1 MPWKDLSVVSVREE
15 FVLRAL
21 EPDANLAAICR
32 EYGVSRKTGYKWLE
46 RYKKAGSLGLRDLS
60 RRPRTSPLEVSPEV
74 VVDLI
79 ALRNAHPRW
88 GARKLLWGLERTGA
102 RFIPSERT
110 VNRILDRCGLIA
122 KRRVREKPSL
132 PSTKP
137 DASADKPNALWTADY
152 KGWWRTGD
160 MKRCEPLTVRD
171 QFSRFVLAVHVCRS
185 PKLEESMSLFD
196 RLFELYGL
204 PDRILTDNGNPFV
217 SLRNKFGL
225 TRLSAWWLALG
236 VEHLRTR
243 RGTPADNGAHER
255 LHRDIA
261 VEVEAA
267 AAANSVDQQR
277 VCDAWR
283 IDFNNNRPHEALG
296 MRTPAEL
303 YKPDGTFYTGRAVDM
318 VYPERML
325 VRLVSGS
332 GSIRHRTRTIPVS
345 SAFSGYPVAIDAQT
359 GPPYELWFA
368 HRRIG
373 WINLEAEPP
382 TITAEPV
389 ALVGH
394 QQQPKGDADSLTN
407 PSLEAP

>member
-1 MPWKDLSVVSVREE
+1 MSVREE

-152 KGWWRTGD
+152 KGWWRTG
-160 MKRCEPLTVRD
+160 EGG
-171 QFSRFVLAVHVCRS
+171 SRSGAGR
-185 PKLEESMSLFD
+185 
-196 RLFELYGL
+196 GL
-204 PDRILTDNGNPFV
+204 P
-217 SLRNKFGL
+217 
-225 TRLSAWWLALG
+225 
-236 VEHLRTR
+236 
-243 RGTPADNGAHER
+243 
-255 LHRDIA
+255 
-261 VEVEAA
+261 
-267 AAANSVDQQR
+267 
-277 VCDAWR
+277 
-283 IDFNNNRPHEALG
+283 
-296 MRTPAEL
+296 
-303 YKPDGTFYTGRAVDM
+303 
-318 VYPERML
+318 
-325 VRLVSGS
+325 
-332 GSIRHRTRTIPVS
+332 
-345 SAFSGYPVAIDAQT
+345 
-359 GPPYELWFA
+359 GPP
-368 HRRIG
+368 RRCTR
-373 WINLEAEPP
+373 PP
-382 TITAEPV
+382 
-389 ALVGH
+389 ALV
-394 QQQPKGDADSLTN
+394 
-407 PSLEAP
+407 